1 MRAANVDLKAV
12 VFGQVPVAAQVPFA
26 DVPRLIA
33 TLVESAGQRVLLRR
47 QLLEIRHIDE
57 LTTRWVGAPMH
68 VDPVGDADGGW
79 VLAGEDAGAGR
90 RTDRAGRVRVG
101 KAHAL
106 AGEAVDVGRFVEG
119 TAVADEILPAHIVDE
134 DEDDVGP
141 RHARASSMAA
151 TTAGSLGVV
160 RGAKR
165 ASGWPSL
172 SMRNFS
178 KFQEMSPGKAA
189 PSPAR

>member
-1 MRAANVDLKAV
+1 MRAADVDLKAV
-12 VFGQVPVAAQVPFA
+12 VFGQMPVAAQVPLA
-26 DVPRLIA
+26 YVPG
-33 TLVESAGQRVLLRR
+33 LVAALVKGAGQRVLLRR

-57 LTTRWVGAPMH
+57 LATRWVDVPMYI
-68 VDPVGDADGGW
+68 DPVGDADGGW

-90 RTDRAGRVRVG
+90 RADRAGRVRVG

-106 AGEAVDVGRFVEG
+106 AGEAVDVGRLVEG
-119 TAVADEILPAHIVDE
+119 TAVADEVLPAHVVDE
-134 DEDDVGP
+134 DKDDVGS

-151 TTAGSLGVV
+151 TTVGSLGVV

-165 ASGWPSL
+165 ASGWPSW

-189 PSPAR
+189 SSPAR

>member
-12 VFGQVPVAAQVPFA
+12 VFGQVAVAAQMPLA

-33 TLVESAGQRVLLRR
+33 TLVERAGQRVLLRR

-57 LTTRWVGAPMH
+57 LATRRVDVSVH

-79 VLAGEDAGAGR
+79 ILAGEDAGAGR
-90 RTDRAGRVRVG
+90 RADRAGRVRVG

-119 TAVADEILPAHIVDE
+119 TAVADE
-134 DEDDVGP
+134 GP
-141 RHARASSMAA
+141 SSPY
-151 TTAGSLGVV
+151 
-160 RGAKR
+160 RR
-165 ASGWPSL
+165 
-172 SMRNFS
+172 
-178 KFQEMSPGKAA
+178 
-189 PSPAR
+189 

>member
-1 MRAANVDLKAV
+1 M
-12 VFGQVPVAAQVPFA
+12 
-26 DVPRLIA
+26 
-33 TLVESAGQRVLLRR
+33 
-47 QLLEIRHIDE
+47 
-57 LTTRWVGAPMH
+57 
-68 VDPVGDADGGW
+68 
-79 VLAGEDAGAGR
+79 LARAGAGR
-90 RTDRAGRVRVG
+90 RADRAGRIRVG

-119 TAVADEILPAHIVDE
+119 TAVADKVLPAHVVDE
-134 DEDDVGP
+134 DEDDVGS

-151 TTAGSLGVV
+151 TTAGSLGCGP
-160 RGAKR
+160 RIAKR

-189 PSPAR
+189 SSPAR